1 MSSLILTRI
10 FLATAAIFGG
20 LSVAGGAF
28 ASHALKDKL
37 TDRALA
43 IFETGARYQ
52 MYHALA
58 LLLVALL
65 LSRAQESQTF
75 FAVAGWAFIAGT
87 IIFSGSLYTLS
98 LTNLKLLGAIT
109 PLGGV
114 AYIVGWGCLA
124 VAAWSFK

>member
-10 FLATAAIFGG
+10 FLTAAALFGG

-28 ASHALKDKL
+28 ASHALKSQL
-37 TDRALA
+37 SDRALA

-65 LSRAQESQTF
+65 LIRAQESQTF

-87 IIFSGSLYTLS
+87 IVFSGSLYALS
-98 LTNLKLLGAIT
+98 LTNIKWLGAIT

-114 AYIVGWGCLA
+114 SYIVGWGCLA